1 MRAFFYAIG
10 QAISSFWRRSFVT
23 FLSITTITIALVIL
37 GAFAIVTL
45 NLRSALGT
53 LKRKVHLEFYLQNSA
68 TKADASDLISKLE
81 SEEGVESVEF
91 VTAERARIE
100 FIDEYGDELLR
111 GLPSNPFPPSV
122 RVRISQT
129 LSMGEAVTELADKY
143 RENNLVVELS
153 APNKIAYRLA
163 KLSGIFLI
171 LTIGWGVILLFS
183 ATVIITNTVRL
194 AIAQRAESISI
205 MQLVG
210 ASNGFIRLPFIFEG
224 VLHGAVSGGLAWLI
238 TWGLT
243 EASAYVIPGMISLP
257 IVIHIA
263 IIILGGA
270 FGGVGSI
277 IALRKYLRY

>member
-10 QAISSFWRRSFVT
+10 QAVSSFWRRSFVT

-53 LKRKVHLEFYLQNSA
+53 LKRKVHLEFYLQDSA
-68 TKADASDLISKLE
+68 TKADAIELITELQE
-81 SEEGVESVEF
+81 EEGIESVEF

-100 FIDEYGDELLR
+100 FIEEYGEELLR
-111 GLPSNPFPPSV
+111 GLPSNPFPPSI
-122 RVRISQT
+122 RVQLSQA
-129 LSMGEAVTELADKY
+129 LSMGEAVTEIAEKY
-143 RENNLVVELS
+143 RENDLVVELS

-171 LTIGWGVILLFS
+171 LTIGWGIILLFA

-210 ASNGFIRLPFIFEG
+210 ASNSFIRLPFIFEG

-238 TWGLT
+238 IWGLT
-243 EASAYVIPGMISLP
+243 EASAYIVPGIIRLP
-257 IVIHIA
+257 IIIHFA
-263 IIILGGA
+263 IVILGGA

>member
-68 TKADASDLISKLE
+68 TKAHASDLISKLE
-81 SEEGVESVEF
+81 GEKGVESVEF

-111 GLPSNPFPPSV
+111 GLPSNPFPPSI
-122 RVRISQT
+122 RVRLSQA

-143 RENNLVVELS
+143 RENDLVVELS

-194 AIAQRAESISI
+194 AIAQRADSISI

-224 VLHGAVSGGLAWLI
+224 VLHGSFSGGLAWLI

-243 EASAYVIPGMISLP
+243 EVSAYVIPGLISLP
-257 IVIHIA
+257 ILIHIA
-263 IIILGGA
+263 IVIIGGA
-270 FGGVGSI
+270 FGGVGSV